1 MFGANLLAVGFCL
14 MLRSWMRRGW
24 VGLAS
29 VGLLVMGLVLIS
41 ATVANLGTIR
51 APATAMY
58 LLLVITGGL
67 LFDLRG
73 MAVTTALCSVLV
85 GALIGAENAGLLP
98 RPDYSVTITQWVA
111 YTAIFVWTGSL
122 AFSALDATRRALRRA
137 DGEIAERKKAEEAL
151 GRANEEMRRTRD
163 ALQDV
168 IDASPA
174 GVVVA
179 DAGGQIIMANSR
191 TNELLGG
198 RVTGDAFGPRGA
210 YQLCR
215 PDGSPFP
222 QGDLP
227 LVRAIQ
233 RNEST
238 RGLEIL
244 VKGDDGSELVMVASG
259 SPLRDADGHTWGAMA
274 VMQDITEGKR
284 AEAALAK
291 ITREWQATFDAVGDV
306 VWLLDKQQRI
316 VRANQATERVFGR
329 KPGDIVGLR
338 CCEVIHGT
346 AQPLP
351 ECPIVRM
358 EKSLQRE
365 SVELPIG
372 QHWYGVTVDPILG
385 EDRNLVG
392 VVHVARDITDGKQA
406 EAERERLLKDVLA
419 GRQRLQ
425 SLSRRLL
432 DVREDEDRH
441 IARELHDEIGQLI
454 TALKLTLGVFE
465 RQPVEQAKARVPE
478 AQALVDDLM
487 TRVRNLSLALR
498 PGVLD
503 DLGLLPALLWHF
515 ERYTARTEVQV
526 DFKHTGLER
535 RFAPEVET
543 AAYRIVQEALTNVAR
558 HAKASEVTV
567 RLSADAATLGIQ
579 VEDAGAGFDADAAL
593 ASGFTSGLAGMR
605 ERAALLGGRFALD
618 SAPGKGTRLVAE
630 LPVR

>member
-1 MFGANLLAVGFCL
+1 
-14 MLRSWMRRGW
+14 
-24 VGLAS
+24 
-29 VGLLVMGLVLIS
+29 
-41 ATVANLGTIR
+41 
-51 APATAMY
+51 
-58 LLLVITGGL
+58 
-67 LFDLRG
+67 
-73 MAVTTALCSVLV
+73 
-85 GALIGAENAGLLP
+85 
-98 RPDYSVTITQWVA
+98 
-111 YTAIFVWTGSL
+111 
-122 AFSALDATRRALRRA
+122 
-137 DGEIAERKKAEEAL
+137 
-151 GRANEEMRRTRD
+151 
-163 ALQDV
+163 
-168 IDASPA
+168 
-174 GVVVA
+174 
-179 DAGGQIIMANSR
+179 
-191 TNELLGG
+191 
-198 RVTGDAFGPRGA
+198 
-210 YQLCR
+210 
-215 PDGSPFP
+215 
-222 QGDLP
+222 
-227 LVRAIQ
+227 
-233 RNEST
+233 
-238 RGLEIL
+238 
-244 VKGDDGSELVMVASG
+244 
-259 SPLRDADGHTWGAMA
+259 
-274 VMQDITEGKR
+274 
-284 AEAALAK
+284 
-291 ITREWQATFDAVGDV
+291 
-306 VWLLDKQQRI
+306 
-316 VRANQATERVFGR
+316 
-329 KPGDIVGLR
+329 
-338 CCEVIHGT
+338 
-346 AQPLP
+346 
-351 ECPIVRM
+351 
-358 EKSLQRE
+358 
-365 SVELPIG
+365 
-372 QHWYGVTVDPILG
+372 DPILG

-515 ERYTARTEVQV
+515 ERYTARTEVRV

-535 RFAPEVET
+535 RFAPQVET